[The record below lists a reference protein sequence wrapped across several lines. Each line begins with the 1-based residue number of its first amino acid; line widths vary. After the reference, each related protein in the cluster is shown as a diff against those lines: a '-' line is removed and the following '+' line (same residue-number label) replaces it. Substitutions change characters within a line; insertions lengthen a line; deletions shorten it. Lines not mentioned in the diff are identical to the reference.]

1 MSFNDTDNKLVTT
14 WIGTS
19 NTGYAPLAMEE
30 VRRSIDGSAVRILA
44 PAETFII
51 ESPLNREETLRQLQM
66 QPPVFLRHIQPID
79 GSLNLTE
86 TEESAVL
93 PLLANIV
100 GQAQEIL
107 RGRRTAVHVR
117 RAEGCA
123 YPHSVFDT
131 KTSLDGVLRD
141 IGATADQRSP
151 EIIVSIYAV
160 KDQLYVGFGTP
171 DELMSDWPGGAIRFQ
186 REEEQISRA
195 KFKLLEAERAFGLD
209 YTQYREAIDIGA
221 APGGWTSL
229 LLERG
234 VSVTAID
241 PGAMH
246 PSLRNHPKLTY
257 LKRNASEVKFKP
269 NTFDLLVC
277 DMSWSPMQMVKLVLD
292 LNESLAYGATAIVTI
307 KLMHRKPLQTIR
319 DVIAKLESAFIVH
332 RAKQLFHN
340 REEITLFMTKQY

>member
-1 MSFNDTDNKLVTT
+1 MSVTT

-30 VRRSIDGSAVRILA
+30 VRRTIEGAAVRILA

-51 ESPLNREETLRQLQM
+51 ESPLDRVETLQKLQS

-79 GSLNLTE
+79 GTLLLSE
-86 TEESAVL
+86 TNEADVL
-93 PLLANIV
+93 PWLA
-100 GQAQEIL
+100 AEISRTEDQI
-107 RGRRTAVHVR
+107 RGKRISVHVR
-117 RAEGCA
+117 RAEGCS
-123 YPHSVFDT
+123 YPYSVFDT

-141 IGATADQRSP
+141 VGATIDQRSP
-151 EIIVSIYAV
+151 ETIISIYAV
-160 KDQLYVGFGTP
+160 KDQLLYGIGTP

-209 YTQYREAIDIGA
+209 YTQYREALDIGA

-292 LNESLAYGATAIVTI
+292 LHESLTYGATAIITI

-319 DVIAKLESAFIVH
+319 DVIAKLESVFIVH

>member
-1 MSFNDTDNKLVTT
+1 MSSKTEAMPVTT

-30 VRRSIDGSAVRILA
+30 VRRTIEGATVRVLA
-44 PAETFII
+44 PAETFLI
-51 ESPLNREETLRQLQM
+51 ESPLDREETLLKLQS

-79 GSLNLTE
+79 GTFILSDSNVDE
-86 TEESAVL
+86 AL
-93 PLLANIV
+93 PWLIAEI
-100 GQAQEIL
+100 GQTDEQL
-107 RGRRTAVHVR
+107 CGKRTAVHVR

-123 YPHSVFDT
+123 YSHSVFDT
-131 KTSLDGVLRD
+131 KTSLEGVLRD
-141 IGATADQRSP
+141 VGATIDQQNP

-160 KDQLYVGFGTP
+160 KDQLLYGIGTP
-171 DELMSDWPGGAIRFQ
+171 DELMSNWPGGAIRFQ

-209 YTQYREAIDIGA
+209 YTQYREALDIGA

-246 PSLRNHPKLTY
+246 PSLNNHPKLTY
-257 LKRNASEVKFKP
+257 LKRNASDVKFKP
-269 NTFDLLVC
+269 KTFDLLVC

-292 LNESLAYGATAIVTI
+292 LNESLTYGATAIITI

-319 DVIAKLESAFIVH
+319 DVIAKLESVFIVH

-340 REEITLFMTKQY
+340 REEITLFMTKQYY